1 LDFIWIFQIFFLSL
15 QRKTIKNNKIM
26 KIEETN
32 FENCIDFSN
41 AVLQMRCQ
49 IINAC
54 KDKGLEPPTDKQI
67 SDYIIGY
74 GVNVKDFMA
83 DYEEGE
89 GMFRNLAFKRFKDKV
104 CAVNWA
110 QVPTDEEIESFF
122 NEHGNNFS
130 LYMET
135 INIGAMTDA
144 ERVTYLGTITRL
156 SERKLVDLWNAFIEE
171 GTAYGKDSHIY
182 DREDIEKFDEEG
194 KEKIKSVLGSEKRYF
209 QWFYDEEMP
218 HVAGNIKNIILG
230 YWSDIFPRIMM
241 YPSAYEFDVEL
252 WCDGDGSTYFSNVFF
267 PNLATLLG
275 YRVDGGNCKIEY
287 LGKGKE

>member
-1 LDFIWIFQIFFLSL
+1 
-15 QRKTIKNNKIM
+15 M
-26 KIEETN
+26 KIEVTN

-41 AVLQMRCQ
+41 AVLQMRFQ
-49 IINAC
+49 IMNSC

-89 GMFRNLAFKRFKDKV
+89 GMFSDLAFKRFKTKV
-104 CAVNWA
+104 YAINW
-110 QVPTDEEIESFF
+110 VKTPTEGELVEFF
-122 NEHGNNFS
+122 KEHGNDFGKF
-130 LYMET
+130 LET
-135 INIGAMTDA
+135 RNTCTMTDA
-144 ERVTYLGTITRL
+144 EKVTYLGTIRML
-156 SERKLVDLWNAFIEE
+156 SEEKLVDLWNAFIEE
-171 GTAYGKDSHIY
+171 GTAYGKDSHIF
-182 DREDIEKFDEEG
+182 DIKNEKEIKDSFSHFINGE
-194 KEKIKSVLGSEKRYF
+194 EKIKSVLGSENRYF

-218 HVAGNIKNIILG
+218 HVAGDIKDTIVG
-230 YWSDIFPRIMM
+230 YWTDIFERIMM

-252 WCDGDGSTYFSNVFF
+252 WSEGDCSTYFSDVFF

-287 LGKGKE
+287 VGKE

>member
-1 LDFIWIFQIFFLSL
+1 
-15 QRKTIKNNKIM
+15 M

-32 FENCIDFSN
+32 FEDCIAFSN

-130 LYMET
+130 LFMDT

-156 SERKLVDLWNAFIEE
+156 SERKLVDLWNAFIDE
-171 GTAYGKDSHIY
+171 GTAYGEDSYIY
-182 DREDIEKFDEEG
+182 DSEDEEEMNENFNEG
-194 KEKIKSVLGSEKRYF
+194 GQKRITSVLNGNRFFQLHYGFDSE
-209 QWFYDEEMP
+209 EEGTNPINNM
-218 HVAGNIKNIILG
+218 KNLILG
-230 YWSDIFPRIMM
+230 YWGEIFERVMM
-241 YPSAYEFDVEL
+241 YPSAYEFKVEL
-252 WCDGDGSTYFSNVFF
+252 CCEGDGSTYFSDVFF

-287 LGKGKE
+287 LGKE

>member
-1 LDFIWIFQIFFLSL
+1 
-15 QRKTIKNNKIM
+15 M

-32 FENCIDFSN
+32 FEDCIAFSN

-49 IINAC
+49 IMNSC

-89 GMFRNLAFKRFKDKV
+89 GMFRNLAFKRFKTKV
-104 CAVNWA
+104 YAINWEKT
-110 QVPTDEEIESFF
+110 PTEGELVEFF
-122 NEHGNNFS
+122 KEHGNDFGKF
-130 LYMET
+130 LET
-135 INIGAMTDA
+135 RNTCTMTDA
-144 ERVTYLGTITRL
+144 EKVTYLGTIRML
-156 SERKLVDLWNAFIEE
+156 SEEKLVVLWNTFIEE

-182 DREDIEKFDEEG
+182 DSEDKEQMERVFSENIEE
-194 KEKIKSVLGSEKRYF
+194 IKSVLGSEKRYF
-209 QWFYDEEMP
+209 QWFYDDDMP
-218 HVAGNIKNIILG
+218 HVASDIKDIIVG
-230 YWSDIFPRIMM
+230 YWKEIFERIMM

-252 WCDGDGSTYFSNVFF
+252 WSEGDCSTYFSDVFF

-287 LGKGKE
+287 LGKE